1 MPFELKRTHNCGEL
15 RAEHAGQTV
24 RLNGWVDSW
33 RDHGGLLFVDLRD
46 RWGKTQL
53 VFDPAVDADMFRA
66 AQRLRAEYVIAV
78 EGEVVRRPAGT
89 ENPKI
94 PTGEIEV
101 RVRRFELLNSSA
113 TPPFEISG
121 EEVPGEDV
129 RLRYRYLDLRRQPL
143 QRAMLL
149 RHNLNRI
156 IREYFNSLDFV
167 EIETPILAKST
178 PEGARDF
185 LVPSRLYPGHFYAL
199 PQSPQLFKQ
208 LLMIA
213 GYDRYYQIARC
224 FRDED
229 LRANR
234 QPEFTQL
241 DLEMSFVHRDDVL
254 NVIEGLCYRIMKE
267 LKGIE
272 LNLPLP
278 RLSYEE
284 ALERFGLDAP
294 DQRFGMELKNITD
307 LAAESDFQV
316 FRRVVEG
323 GGEVRGLCAPGA
335 AAKYSRKQIDELTQW
350 VAQFGAKGLAWF
362 RVEEEGLGGPIAKN
376 FSPSLQAKI
385 RERMQANVGD
395 LLLFVADVREVCNAA
410 LGNLRKR
417 LGAEL
422 QLYDPDTYHVS
433 WVLDFP
439 MFEWDDEE
447 KRWTAMHHPF
457 TMPHVEDLDRL
468 EEDPG
473 SVRAYAYDL
482 VINGEEAGGGTI
494 RCHDPEIQ
502 RKIFRI
508 LSLSE
513 QEIEEK
519 FGFFINALKYGT
531 PPHGGIALG
540 LDRIVMLLGNYQSI
554 RDVIAFPKTQKG
566 ADLMLGAPAPV
577 EERQLRELHIRVVV

>member
-1 MPFELKRTHNCGEL
+1 MSFELKRTHTCGEL
-15 RAEHAGQTV
+15 RAEHIGQTV

-53 VFDPAVDADMFRA
+53 VFDPATYRAMFEA
-66 AQRLRAEYVIAV
+66 ARRLRAEYVIAV
-78 EGEVVRRPAGT
+78 EGEVVRRPEGT

-94 PTGEIEV
+94 ATGEVEV
-101 RVRRFELLNSSA
+101 RVRRLEVLNASL
-113 TPPFEISG
+113 TPPFEVSG
-121 EEVPGEDV
+121 EEPPGEEV

-143 QRAMLL
+143 QRALML
-149 RHNLNRI
+149 RHHLNRI

-167 EIETPILAKST
+167 EVETPILAKST

-241 DLEMSFVHRDDVL
+241 DVEMSFVHRDDVL
-254 NVIEGLCYRIMKE
+254 NVIEGLCYRLMKE

-272 LNLPLP
+272 LSLPLP

-284 ALERFGLDAP
+284 AVTRYGLDAP
-294 DQRFGMELKNITD
+294 DLRFGLEIVEITD

-316 FRRVVEG
+316 FRRVIDRG
-323 GGEVRGLCAPGA
+323 GRVRGLRAPNA
-335 AAKYSRKQIDELTQW
+335 AQRYSRKMLDELTEY
-350 VAQFGAKGLAWF
+350 VGQFGAKGLAWF
-362 RVEEEGLGGPIAKN
+362 RVEESGLGGPIAKN
-376 FSPSLQAKI
+376 FSSSLQERI
-385 RERMQANVGD
+385 RERLRAEPGD
-395 LLLFVADVREVCNAA
+395 LLLFVADTWEVTCAA

-417 LGAEL
+417 LGTEL
-422 QLYDPDTYHVS
+422 ELYDRSAFHIS

-439 MFEWDDEE
+439 MFEWDEDE
-447 KRWTAMHHPF
+447 KRWTATHHPF

-468 EEDPG
+468 ESDPG

-482 VINGEEAGGGTI
+482 IINGEEAGGGTI
-494 RCHDPEIQ
+494 RCHDPDIQ
-502 RKIFRI
+502 RRIFRV

-513 QEIEEK
+513 EEIEEK
-519 FGFFINALKYGT
+519 FGFFVNALRYGT

-540 LDRIVMLLGNYQSI
+540 LDRIVMLLGGYQSI

-566 ADLMLGAPAPV
+566 ADLMLGAPSPV
-577 EERQLRELHIRVVV
+577 DDRQLRELHIRVVS